1 MDRPTSI
8 ATGTNG
14 RDAAHRPR
22 RPDAAAIDRLPDV
35 VSVHVNT
42 SHWWNN
48 ASFALPLLASVVS
61 LAVGLLFG
69 STEATGFAG
78 FLAAVALLML
88 PVVTVTWRR
97 TPTAVVLTAHAA
109 IALHSGRVLRELRWD
124 ELASIEAADYD
135 NIKWRLRHRDGSH
148 LSVEAE
154 LTDIDGLVRRAQEL
168 SGLTSSPDG
177 R

>member
-1 MDRPTSI
+1 MDSTRHTTFGTSGQD
-8 ATGTNG
+8 ATL
-14 RDAAHRPR
+14 RPR
-22 RPDAAAIDRLPDV
+22 RSDAAAIDRLEGV
-35 VSVHVNT
+35 VSVHVNS

-48 ASFALPLLASVVS
+48 ASFVLPLVASAVS
-61 LAVGLLFG
+61 LTVGLLFG

-88 PVVTVTWRR
+88 PVVAMTWRR

-109 IALHSGRVLRELRWD
+109 IALHGGRVLRELPWD
-124 ELASIEAADYD
+124 ELAGVEAADYD

-154 LTDIDGLVRRAQEL
+154 LTDIEGLVRRAGEL
-168 SGLTSSPDG
+168 SGLTPSPHG